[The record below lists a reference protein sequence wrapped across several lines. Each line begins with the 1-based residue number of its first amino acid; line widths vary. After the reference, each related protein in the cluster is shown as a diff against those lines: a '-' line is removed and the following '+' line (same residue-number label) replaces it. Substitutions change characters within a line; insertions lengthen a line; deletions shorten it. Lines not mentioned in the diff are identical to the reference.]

1 MKDKYICEEPSYITN
16 YDKICNSSLEE
27 IASIIT
33 TCEAEMY
40 NRIMEELG
48 LSKLLINS
56 DFSCLYKLN
65 KEILQRPYKE
75 GDLGEDTYGN

>member
-33 TCEAEMY
+33 TCEEEMY
-40 NRIMEELG
+40 KGIIEELG
-48 LSKLLINS
+48 LSNILINS
-56 DFSCLYKLN
+56 DFSFLYELN
-65 KEILQRPYKE
+65 KEILQQPYKE